1 MLLRGI
7 DAEAQHHN
15 IEKSRLRQYNPACTV
30 IVARMEMQLV
40 NATAVVVTLQHW
52 RIATT
57 IVVGFNAGEQLKLS
71 TFNPVQ
77 LDFQRASRAPV
88 GSIQYVCGQSSHR
101 LWISMRLKQ
110 HRYRT
115 SSTFVEFGG
124 SSG

>member
-57 IVVGFNAGEQLKLS
+57 IVIGFNTGEQLKLS

-77 LDFQRASRAPV
+77 LDFQRASGHPWAA
-88 GSIQYVCGQSSHR
+88 
-101 LWISMRLKQ
+101 
-110 HRYRT
+110 
-115 SSTFVEFGG
+115 SSTCVVSRPIAYGYRCA
-124 SSG
+124 